1 MTKVLVKEAMH
12 PGVVSCDS
20 STTVNEAAR
29 MMTSSQLRSLVVVDA
44 DCGLAGILSQTD
56 LVNAKLLNPNAAE
69 NTLTVGEIMTSRV
82 LTIPPDN
89 TVEEAARIMIKHH
102 IHRIVVANPDDLC
115 HPIGILSMGDI
126 MRHMMKD

>member
-29 MMTSSQLRSLVVVDA
+29 MMTTSQLRSLVVVDA

-56 LVNAKLLNPNAAE
+56 LVNAKLLNSDAVE
-69 NTLTVGEIMTSRV
+69 KGLTVGDIMTSRV
-82 LTIPPDN
+82 LTIPPDASI
-89 TVEEAARIMIKHH
+89 EEAARVMIKHH
-102 IHRIVVANPDDLC
+102 IHRIVVANPEDLC
-115 HPIGILSMGDI
+115 HPIGILSMGDM
-126 MRHMMKD
+126 MRYMMNE